1 MLIKNN
7 NNHLR
12 LKSLSSHFKKSY
24 FLVMFRN
31 PFSHASSLLRQHLNF
46 LDLQSKA
53 PFTLEFMNLIGHFEF
68 GYGSKPFKYPTD
80 KSNWCSDL
88 DKKSFDYW
96 LSQWVHTYSWLL
108 KSGIFCKKNIFL
120 IEYEKLCSEKYLYK
134 KICNLVNISNH
145 NTGLTLKSGN
155 KLKNEYSKIKDS
167 SLIESAKNS

>member
-12 LKSLSSHFKKSY
+12 LKNLSSHFKKSY
-24 FLVMFRN
+24 FFVMFRN
-31 PFSHASSLLRQHLNF
+31 PFSHANSLLRQHLNF
-46 LDLQSKA
+46 LDLQSNA
-53 PFTLEFMNLIGHFEF
+53 PFTLEFMNLIGHYEF

-108 KSGIFCKKNIFL
+108 KSGIFCKKNIFSL
-120 IEYEKLCSEKYLYK
+120 NMK
-134 KICNLVNISNH
+134 NFA
-145 NTGLTLKSGN
+145 
-155 KLKNEYSKIKDS
+155 LKNIYIKNLQS
-167 SLIESAKNS
+167 C